1 MTLVSKPDPRKKLI
15 QAAVIDAVLIGL
27 GVVAFIMTGSP
38 LWILLA
44 ILVGTGISAPLMI
57 SAMRQIKEQDN
68 ASG

>member
-1 MTLVSKPDPRKKLI
+1 LTLVSKPDPRKKLI
-15 QAAVIDAVLIGL
+15 QAAVIDALLIGL

-68 ASG
+68 ASR

>member
-1 MTLVSKPDPRKKLI
+1 MTLVSRPDPRKKLI

-27 GVVAFIMTGSP
+27 GVVAFITTGSP

-44 ILVGTGISAPLMI
+44 ILVGAGISAPLMI

>member
-1 MTLVSKPDPRKKLI
+1 LTLVSKPDPRKKLI